1 MTDKD
6 LCANISTMSAEN
18 LRSVTWKVS
27 TETVGNFVMGQF
39 KPFEIAYYFEG
50 LHFSDDITGLW
61 TYYDGGLVY
70 SCEILLSV
78 YNKNRYTMNMEII

>member
-6 LCANISTMSAEN
+6 LCAKINTMSAEN

-27 TETVGNFVMGQF
+27 IETLGSYLG
-39 KPFEIAYYFEG
+39 PFSYYFEG

-70 SCEILLSV
+70 SCEILRSV
-78 YNKNRYTMNMEII
+78 FNKDRYTMNLEII